1 MIVGGGER
9 INSLAFVGQLRE
21 LLETSRSQVGDVVCS
36 EATIS
41 RLSGSH
47 CVDVD
52 LHVVRELLRN
62 NYRDLHDRER
72 VNDHLLRT
80 ELIFSSRRKRGRE
93 VGTFVPVIRSIHRSS
108 IFIFLAFIRSLGLWF
123 ARSLNLPRKYRAFD
137 LVPSLI
143 VNYIGEEEICYRR
156 NRNIRCWQDL

>member
-1 MIVGGGER
+1 MALNVQTRSRSLGNYENCSRRVG
-9 INSLAFVGQLRE
+9 
-21 LLETSRSQVGDVVCS
+21 SQVGDVVCS
-36 EATIS
+36 EAAIS

-80 ELIFSSRRKRGRE
+80 ELIFSLRRKRGRE
-93 VGTFVPVIRSIHRSS
+93 VGTFVPVIRSINRSS
-108 IFIFLAFIRSLGLWF
+108 IFIFLAFIRLAFVVRWKFKF
-123 ARSLNLPRKYRAFD
+123 AAPISRLRSCPIVD
-137 LVPSLI
+137 LQF
-143 VNYIGEEEICYRR
+143 YQRRR
-156 NRNIRCWQDL
+156 NLLL